1 MSKNF
6 PENFPPAAV
15 IGYVERIV
23 KTTYIFRNT
32 RQTSQAKVNAEKHLT
47 DEIMRRDTAHD
58 ISYANR
64 KLGRRMSEREREKE
78 KWREEEE
85 EEEEATSPQ

>member
-23 KTTYIFRNT
+23 KTTNIYIFRNT
-32 RQTSQAKVNAEKHLT
+32 RQTSQAKVNAEKHHT
-47 DEIMRRDTAHD
+47 DEIMRRDIAHD
-58 ISYANR
+58 TSYANW
-64 KLGRRMSEREREKE
+64 KLGRRARERERRRSGK
-78 KWREEEE
+78 KKKL
-85 EEEEATSPQ
+85 PPHKDNI

>member
-23 KTTYIFRNT
+23 KTTYIYIYIFKNT
-32 RQTSQAKVNAEKHLT
+32 RQTSQTKVNAEKYHT
-47 DEIMRRDTAHD
+47 DEIMQRDIAHD
-58 ISYANR
+58 TSYAN
-64 KLGRRMSEREREKE
+64 
-78 KWREEEE
+78 
-85 EEEEATSPQ
+85 